1 MQTGARYGGHFVQVH
16 FTQSSLPDKSS
27 MILKGHV
34 DTTAIITSKESD
46 GNSIRFLFQL
56 PESAAEYQAGLIPK
70 GYVTIDGTSLTLTS
84 VDDSDRTFGVMLIAH
99 TQERVIITE
108 KKVGEKV
115 NIEID
120 VVAKAVSKIVNQT
133 LEGHLQGGSKVQEMV
148 DAAVERALKKRG
160 L

>member
-1 MQTGARYGGHFVQVH
+1 MSREQ
-16 FTQSSLPDKSS
+16 
-27 MILKGHV
+27 
-34 DTTAIITSKESD
+34 D

-56 PESAAEYQAGLIPK
+56 PESASEYQSGLIPK

-84 VDDSDRTFGVMLIAH
+84 VDDAQRTFGVMLIAH

-108 KKVGEKV
+108 KQVGERV

-133 LEGHLQGGSKVQEMV
+133 LQGHMTGEGQLQSIV
-148 DAAVERALKKRG
+148 DAAVERALKKKG
-160 L
+160 VI